1 MPTYAVRYTYAV
13 DSGATRDSVRPAHHA
28 YLRSRPELL
37 GSGAFVGGD
46 AGALLVFEATD
57 AAALDAILA
66 ADPFAQAGVITST
79 DVREWKIVS
88 GRWSE
93 S

>member
-13 DSGATRDSVRPAHHA
+13 DSDDTRDRVRPDHHA
-28 YLRSRPELL
+28 YLRSLAELR

-46 AGALLVFEATD
+46 AGALLVFETTD
-57 AAALDAILA
+57 PAALDSILA
-66 ADPFAQAGVITST
+66 ADPFAQAGVITAT

-88 GRWSE
+88 GTWSR
-93 S
+93 